1 MRRGPLVGTLSL
13 LSYQNHLSCARFT
26 SLRSGFRNLQN
37 TVDSSVHKQ
46 SGAHRRDIRGFSII
60 IIDDKYTMHIRVT
73 LNWGYLII
81 L

>member
-13 LSYQNHLSCARFT
+13 LSYLNHLSCATFP

-46 SGAHRRDIRGFSII
+46 SGTQSRDIRGFSII
-60 IIDDKYTMHIRVT
+60 IIIIIIIIDDKSTMHMRMM
-73 LNWGYLII
+73 LN
-81 L
+81 